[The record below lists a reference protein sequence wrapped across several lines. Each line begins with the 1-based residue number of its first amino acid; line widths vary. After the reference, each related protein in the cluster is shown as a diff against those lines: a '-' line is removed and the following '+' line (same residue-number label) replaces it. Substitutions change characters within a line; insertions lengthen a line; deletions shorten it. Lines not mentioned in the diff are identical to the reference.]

1 METVLRIF
9 TALVGLTFFVI
20 LFRNPSGTGTVINSV
35 AGGTSKVFGTFI
47 NGVPTSGGGA
57 ATGGV

>member
-20 LFRNPSGTGTVINSV
+20 LFRNPTGTGQVIGSL
-35 AGGTSKVFGTFI
+35 ATGTNTVFGTFI

-57 ATGGV
+57 ATGV